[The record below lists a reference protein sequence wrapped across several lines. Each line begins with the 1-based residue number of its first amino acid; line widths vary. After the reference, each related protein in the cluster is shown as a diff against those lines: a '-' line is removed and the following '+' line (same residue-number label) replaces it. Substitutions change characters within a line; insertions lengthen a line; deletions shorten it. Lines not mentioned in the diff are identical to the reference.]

1 MIRVQLRIVCFLPSF
16 IYQLKL
22 HFSWIFIFT
31 LILIVCYL
39 FRYSILGVYGYCSRV
54 NDAGKTD
61 TLVNSPKGEK
71 VCWQINQYP
80 SPDLRTIKN
89 KTGSCGQKQT
99 RAEVRIFF
107 TGCFQ
112 GAHGWNYF
120 NENDQFPPFLTLEF
134 NLGERQLIRFFY
146 GILQKK
152 YLQFE
157 SIGHSEY
164 RGVLQGEAGSP
175 FPIPLIP
182 GLDPPKSATDL
193 RIMFIVYFTLE
204 HRKNNAQVR
213 KHIHHHESCTTITW
227 GIDPRVMFIYI
238 SFMPERFT
246 K

>member
-1 MIRVQLRIVCFLPSF
+1 MDFHFHSNLNRLLLVRVFHLGRLQILFTREWCKENGYFSKQPQGWKIRC
-16 IYQLKL
+16 
-22 HFSWIFIFT
+22 
-31 LILIVCYL
+31 
-39 FRYSILGVYGYCSRV
+39 
-54 NDAGKTD
+54 
-61 TLVNSPKGEK
+61 
-71 VCWQINQYP
+71 QINQYS
-80 SPDLRTIKN
+80 SPEDNQEQDGLAWTEADKG
-89 KTGSCGQKQT
+89 GS
-99 RAEVRIFF
+99 RNFF

-134 NLGERQLIRFFY
+134 NLGERQLIRFLY

-157 SIGHSEY
+157 TIGHSEY

-193 RIMFIVYFTLE
+193 RILFIVYFTLE

-213 KHIHHHESCTTITW
+213 THIHHHESCTTITW

-238 SFMPERFT
+238 SFMPERF
-246 K
+246 KK

>member
-1 MIRVQLRIVCFLPSF
+1 MDFHFHSNLNRLLLVRVFHLGRLRIPFTREWCKENGYFSKQPQGWKSLLTDKSVS
-16 IYQLKL
+16 
-22 HFSWIFIFT
+22 FSW
-31 LILIVCYL
+31 
-39 FRYSILGVYGYCSRV
+39 GQSR
-54 NDAGKTD
+54 K
-61 TLVNSPKGEK
+61 
-71 VCWQINQYP
+71 
-80 SPDLRTIKN
+80 R
-89 KTGSCGQKQT
+89 
-99 RAEVRIFF
+99 RARADRSRQGRRQEFFF

-134 NLGERQLIRFFY
+134 NLGERQLIRFLY

-182 GLDPPKSATDL
+182 GLDPPESATDP
-193 RIMFIVYFTLE
+193 RILFIVYFTLE
-204 HRKNNAQVR
+204 HRKNNKAQVR
-213 KHIHHHESCTTITW
+213 TQIHHHESCTTITR

-238 SFMPERFT
+238 SFMPERP
-246 K
+246 KILKNK

>member
-1 MIRVQLRIVCFLPSF
+1 MDFHFHSNLNRLLLVRVFHLGRLRILFTREWCKENGYFSKKPQGWKSLLTDKSVSF
-16 IYQLKL
+16 SEDNQEQDGLVWTEADK
-22 HFSWIFIFT
+22 
-31 LILIVCYL
+31 C
-39 FRYSILGVYGYCSRV
+39 GSR
-54 NDAGKTD
+54 N
-61 TLVNSPKGEK
+61 L
-71 VCWQINQYP
+71 
-80 SPDLRTIKN
+80 
-89 KTGSCGQKQT
+89 
-99 RAEVRIFF
+99 F

-112 GAHGWNYF
+112 GAHSWNYF

-134 NLGERQLIRFFY
+134 NLGERQLIRFLY

-193 RIMFIVYFTLE
+193 RILFIVYFTLE

-227 GIDPRVMFIYI
+227 SIDPRVTFIYI
-238 SFMPERFT
+238 SFMPERF
-246 K
+246 KK